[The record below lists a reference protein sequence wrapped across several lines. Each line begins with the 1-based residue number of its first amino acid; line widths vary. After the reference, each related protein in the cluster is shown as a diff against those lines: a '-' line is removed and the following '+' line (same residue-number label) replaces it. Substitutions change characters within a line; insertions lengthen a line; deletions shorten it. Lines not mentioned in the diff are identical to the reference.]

1 MGKLLALV
9 VCIAA
14 LAADAAAQP
23 SNPGNVKLGIYSNWP
38 HSRTFLG
45 CLNCAATDPTSI
57 WSPTSRYGWA
67 NPDGV
72 WSRPAFRHVNYRHLV
87 CDLPLTAAPPAVF
100 DQHYD
105 FYYVLSVDTVRRDS
119 ICTLTMLKDGC
130 GAVQVLCA
138 GKSAAAAPAVG
149 WASIEA
155 RPARP

>member
-1 MGKLLALV
+1 MGRLLALV

-14 LAADAAAQP
+14 LAGGAAAQP

-38 HSRTFLG
+38 DSRTFLG

-57 WSPTSRYGWA
+57 WSPTSRYGWS

-105 FYYVLSVDTVRRDS
+105 FYYVFSVDTVRRDS

-130 GAVQVLCA
+130 WAVRSLCA
-138 GKSAAAAPAVG
+138 GKSAAAVPGAG
-149 WASIEA
+149 WAAIDP